1 MPCRQAISRR
11 WARRSSPDATSR
23 RAMATAVPLVAVI
36 NASMAAKYFGRE
48 NAIGR
53 RLTMGE
59 GRESRS
65 VEVIG
70 VVRDSVYQE
79 LQEEPRRIVYVP
91 YMQTPNVLQASSLY
105 AESTDGGSR
114 INR

>member
-1 MPCRQAISRR
+1 M
-11 WARRSSPDATSR
+11 SPGYFETVGTPFIAGRDF
-23 RAMATAVPLVAVI
+23 TASDGDGRPLVAVI

-48 NAIGR
+48 NPIGR

-59 GRESRS
+59 GPASRS

-79 LQEEPRRIVYVP
+79 LQEEPRRIAYVP
-91 YMQTPNVLQASSLY
+91 YMQAPKY
-105 AESTDGGSR
+105 CR
-114 INR
+114 

>member
-1 MPCRQAISRR
+1 
-11 WARRSSPDATSR
+11 
-23 RAMATAVPLVAVI
+23 
-36 NASMAAKYFGRE
+36 MAAKHFGRE

-59 GRESRS
+59 GPESRS

-70 VVRDSVYQE
+70 VVRDSVYQQ

-91 YMQTPNVLQASSLY
+91 HMQAPQTAGEQSLCRG
-105 AESTDGGSR
+105 TDRGSR